1 MWRTLDEAYQYHCIR
16 RRWKGFKQ
24 FMWWSC
30 FSYEEK
36 GPCHIWEEETAKE
49 KKEAKE
55 WMDEVNKLLEP
66 HCRQEWELA
75 TGMRRLNIRR
85 NLGGPKPKWRFS
97 EKTGKLERKASKGGI
112 DWYRYY
118 KVILE
123 GKLLP
128 FAKQCKAKRP
138 GTIVQEDNASPH
150 AHKHQHRVYNL
161 WQIMRLLWPSNSPD
175 LNAIEKCWFW
185 MKRQTTKH
193 GVASGVGQMKKD
205 WEECWAR
212 LPQKKI
218 QEWIEMI
225 PGHIQR
231 IIECEGGNEYREG
244 SNPNRV
250 R

>member
-1 MWRTLDEAYQYHCIR
+1 
-16 RRWKGFKQ
+16 
-24 FMWWSC
+24 
-30 FSYEEK
+30 
-36 GPCHIWEEETAKE
+36 
-49 KKEAKE
+49 
-55 WMDEVNKLLEP
+55 
-66 HCRQEWELA
+66 
-75 TGMRRLNIRR
+75 MRRLNVRR
-85 NLGGPKPKWRFS
+85 NVGGPKPKWRFT
-97 EKTGKLERKASKGGI
+97 EKTGRLERKASRGGI

-128 FAKQCKAKRP
+128 FAKRCKLTPP

-150 AHKHQHRVYNL
+150 AHKHQQRVYNL
-161 WQIMRLLWPSNSPD
+161 WKIMKLLWPSNSPD

-193 GVASGVGQMKKD
+193 GVASSVKQMKKD

-218 QEWIEMI
+218 QEWIEAI
-225 PGHIQR
+225 PLHIQR
-231 IIECEGGNEYREG
+231 IIECEGGNEYKEG
-244 SNPNRV
+244 TGRSGRKRNPNRV